1 MVNEIK
7 YYGCPIINAVTPTSL
22 SKRINDQEEKKGLLF
37 FFFFA
42 YYIFFVVAYS
52 EYFILW

>member
-22 SKRINDQEEKKGLLF
+22 SKRINDQEE
-37 FFFFA
+37 
-42 YYIFFVVAYS
+42 
-52 EYFILW
+52 